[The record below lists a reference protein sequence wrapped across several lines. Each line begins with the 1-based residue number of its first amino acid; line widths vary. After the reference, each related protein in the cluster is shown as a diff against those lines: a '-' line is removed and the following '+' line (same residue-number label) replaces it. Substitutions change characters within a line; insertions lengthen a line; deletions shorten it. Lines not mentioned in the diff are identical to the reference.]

1 MKKLKLVS
9 LAIAM
14 ASAAPT
20 FAGGLLTNTNQHV
33 AFNRMMSREA
43 SIGIDGVYYN
53 PAGVV
58 FMGEGHH
65 LAINWQLAYQTRSIE
80 NDYALFKNNV
90 NNPITPRTFKG
101 KAFAPVIP
109 SFQYAYNKGRWSLQ
123 ASFALTGGGGKCTFD
138 NGLGSFEKIVAET
151 AMAAC
156 GLARTVD
163 NVLGNTLIQQGMLPA
178 GQNMEMFT
186 SDQAFGKTGKYSYNS
201 YMHGRQY
208 YYGLSV
214 GAAYKFSDN
223 FSAFAGVRG
232 VYASTNYYG
241 YVENIKVGNMPLYK
255 VLDPNKENAANIEL
269 SCDQS
274 GIGFTPIIGVD
285 FKTGKWNFSAKY
297 EFKTRIRLKNKS
309 VNQAPSISALPDN
322 LSRQMVGTLTQVFT
336 NKGMTPEKAQ
346 AVATNTTQAVLTN
359 GDVLKTMAGL
369 KTQFDTELEEAIGEY
384 EDGKKIAG
392 DIPAYLALGVG
403 YSPVNAVRVNV
414 GFHWFD
420 DKHATSYNNRQEKL
434 KRGTLE
440 YNAGVEV
447 DINKKITLS
456 TGWQNTNYGLPDEN
470 LDTPASKRYMDDKS
484 FVVSSNSVAFGGV
497 YHINKKMDLNVAYF
511 HTFYQHKKTSENVQ
525 LTAQKSFNYNSDYTR
540 NNNVFAVGLDI
551 NF

>member
-1 MKKLKLVS
+1 MLPLRTFLFKIIKMKKLKLVS

-14 ASAAPT
+14 ASATPS

-58 FMGEGHH
+58 FMGEGKH

-80 NDYALFKNNV
+80 NDYALFTNNV
-90 NNPITPRTFKG
+90 NNPTTPREFKG

-123 ASFALTGGGGKCTFD
+123 AGFALTGGGGKCTFD

-151 AMAAC
+151 AIAAC
-156 GLARTVD
+156 QLAGAVD
-163 NVLGNTLIQQGMLPA
+163 QVASQYGVPA
-178 GQNMEMFT
+178 VFS
-186 SDQAFGKTGKYSYNS
+186 SDKYFGKEGKYSYNS

-208 YYGLSV
+208 YYGLSI
-214 GAAYKFSDN
+214 GAAYKIN
-223 FSAFAGVRG
+223 EHLSAYAGVRG

-241 YVENIKVGNMPLYK
+241 YVEDIKVGNMPLYM
-255 VLDPNKENAANIEL
+255 VLDPTKEKAANIEL

-274 GIGFTPIIGVD
+274 GLGFTPMLGID
-285 FKTGKWNFSAKY
+285 FKTGRWNFAAKY

-309 VNQAPSISALPDN
+309 VNQTPSIGNLPDN
-322 LSRQMVGTLTQVFT
+322 LRNAYIAGGV
-336 NKGMTPEKAQ
+336 PEQ
-346 AVATNTTQAVLTN
+346 AANAILSNPVIQGAMGQ
-359 GDVLKTMAGL
+359 L
-369 KTQFDTELEEAIGEY
+369 KTQFDSKLEGAISEY

-403 YSPVNAVRVNV
+403 YSPVNTVRVNV

-447 DINKKITLS
+447 DVNKKITLS

-470 LDTPASKRYMDDKS
+470 LDTPTSKRYMDDKS
-484 FVVSSNSVAFGGV
+484 FVVSSNSAAIGGV

>member
-1 MKKLKLVS
+1 MLPLRTFLFKIIKMKKLKLVS

-14 ASAAPT
+14 ASAAPS

-58 FMGEGHH
+58 FMGEGKH

-80 NDYALFKNNV
+80 NDYALFTNNV

-101 KAFAPVIP
+101 EAFAPVIP

-156 GLARTVD
+156 GLAGAVD
-163 NVLGNTLIQQGMLPA
+163 KVAAKYGVPA
-178 GQNMEMFT
+178 VFT
-186 SDQAFGKTGKYSYNS
+186 SDKNFGKEGKYSYNS

-208 YYGLSV
+208 YYGLSL

-241 YVENIKVGNMPLYK
+241 YVEDIKVGNMPLYK
-255 VLDPNKENAANIEL
+255 VLDPTKETAANIEL

-274 GIGFTPIIGVD
+274 GVGFTPIIGVD
-285 FKTGKWNFSAKY
+285 FKTGKWNFAAKY
-297 EFKTRIRLKNKS
+297 ELKTRIRLKNKS
-309 VNQAPSISALPDN
+309 VNQVPSIGNLPDN
-322 LSRQMVGTLTQVFT
+322 LRNAYIAGGVPEAAANAIIG
-336 NKGMTPEKAQ
+336 NPDIKGAMGQ
-346 AVATNTTQAVLTN
+346 
-359 GDVLKTMAGL
+359 LKTE
-369 KTQFDTELEEAIGEY
+369 FDTKLKEAIGEY

-403 YSPVNAVRVNV
+403 YSPVNTVRVNV

-447 DINKKITLS
+447 DVNKKITLS

-470 LDTPASKRYMDDKS
+470 LDTPTSKRYMDDKS
-484 FVVSSNSVAFGGV
+484 FVVSSNSAAIGGV

-525 LTAQKSFNYNSDYTR
+525 LTAQKNFSYNSDYTR

>member
-1 MKKLKLVS
+1 MLPLRTFLFKIIKMKKLKLVS

-14 ASAAPT
+14 ASATPS

-58 FMGEGHH
+58 FMGEGKH
-65 LAINWQLAYQTRSIE
+65 LSINWQLAYQTRSIE
-80 NDYALFKNNV
+80 NDYALFTNNV
-90 NNPITPRTFKG
+90 NNPTTPREFKG

-123 ASFALTGGGGKCTFD
+123 AAFALTGGGGKCTFD

-151 AMAAC
+151 AIAAC
-156 GLARTVD
+156 QLAGAVD
-163 NVLGNTLIQQGMLPA
+163 QVASQYGVPA
-178 GQNMEMFT
+178 VFS
-186 SDQAFGKTGKYSYNS
+186 SDKYFGKEGKYSYNS

-214 GAAYKFSDN
+214 GAAYKIN
-223 FSAFAGVRG
+223 EHLSAYAGVRG

-241 YVENIKVGNMPLYK
+241 YVEDIKVGNMPLYM
-255 VLDPNKENAANIEL
+255 VLDPTKEKAANIEL

-274 GIGFTPIIGVD
+274 GLGFTPMLGID
-285 FKTGKWNFSAKY
+285 FKTGRWNFAAKY

-309 VNQAPSISALPDN
+309 VNQTPSIGNLPDN
-322 LSRQMVGTLTQVFT
+322 LRNAYIAGGV
-336 NKGMTPEKAQ
+336 PEQ
-346 AVATNTTQAVLTN
+346 AANAILSNPVIQGAMGQ
-359 GDVLKTMAGL
+359 L
-369 KTQFDTELEEAIGEY
+369 KTQFDSKLEGAIGEY

-403 YSPVNAVRVNV
+403 YSPVNTVRVNV

-447 DINKKITLS
+447 DVNKKITLS

-470 LDTPASKRYMDDKS
+470 LDTPTSKRYMDDKS
-484 FVVSSNSVAFGGV
+484 FVVSSNSAAIGGV

-525 LTAQKSFNYNSDYTR
+525 LTAQKNFSYNSDYTR